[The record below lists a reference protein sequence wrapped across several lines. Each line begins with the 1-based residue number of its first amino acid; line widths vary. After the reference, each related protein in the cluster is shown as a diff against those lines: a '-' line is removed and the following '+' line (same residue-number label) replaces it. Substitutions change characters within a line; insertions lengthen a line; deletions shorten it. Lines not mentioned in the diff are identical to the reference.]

1 MRKFLFVV
9 LVIVLSLA
17 GARAGLSADY
27 QLKIAIDRE
36 RKEVKGE
43 EIVSFINKAK
53 EGIEEVYFYL
63 YPQIFKG
70 RIRVEEV
77 KTEGKWLSHTV
88 EEGFLKITL
97 PEKLLPG
104 KKIVLSLKFG
114 LNLLEKAPCFGY
126 YEELI
131 YLANWYPILSI
142 YEEEGWSVGSYEG
155 FNIPLYSEI
164 SSYEVEVILPPQE
177 VVATTGTVIK
187 EEVGEGEK
195 HIYLKADKVRDF
207 ALVMSSKY
215 KSMSGKV
222 EREEKTKQE
231 PEGKGKEESKDTEI
245 EVYYFKGKSMGEM
258 VLSMA
263 EEAVTYFSSL
273 FGVYPFQKLHFAQV
287 DGEEVFAHSG
297 LVLIGDGLW
306 NSRGLS
312 SYHLEYRVAYGV
324 ARQWWSQIVGAN
336 EAEEPFLMEALANY
350 SALMYLEKKFGKD
363 RAKALLFSLHE
374 MPYWEYLK
382 RGESDLPVLNPL
394 ENFDSTSYEVIARG
408 KGTIVLS
415 MLKYVVG
422 DDAFLKI
429 LQTFFSRYK
438 YSQATTEDFQEV
450 SSQVFGTDLQWFFEE
465 WLTSAKEIDYEV
477 NEVINQKLEGE
488 DEYQASITLTQNGTA
503 IMPAQVLIELA
514 NGERIIK
521 VWEKEEKV
529 KKYNL
534 FTGESVSFVEIDP
547 EQRVLEK
554 VRENNIKV
562 SRSYTR
568 KKLLYFVLGLFLWD
582 MFSLL
587 MIGIALIL
595 LSLFFT
601 FWDRFRERK
610 PLVSLVVIFASLFA
624 CKIAMPYL
632 FVGLPSAGISE
643 AILVAASSL
652 SFLYLVI
659 SFLVAALCTI
669 LVLRMEEL
677 DLAQGKVL
685 IQAFIFWIVIDVLV
699 SISPYLF
706 VI

>member
-659 SFLVAALCTI
+659 SFLVAGFCTI
-669 LVLRMEEL
+669 LVLRTEKL

-685 IQAFIFWIVIDVLV
+685 IQAFAFWIVLDVLV
-699 SISPYLF
+699 SIFPYLF

>member
-1 MRKFLFVV
+1 MESPGERKYLFVV

-27 QLKIAIDRE
+27 QLKIAIDRG

-43 EIVSFINKAK
+43 ETVSFINKAK
-53 EGIEEVYFYL
+53 EGIEEVYFCL
-63 YPQIFKG
+63 YPQIFEG

-77 KTEGKWLSHTV
+77 KTEGEWLNYTL
-88 EEGFLKITL
+88 EEGILKVIL

-104 KKIVLSLKFG
+104 KKIVLSLEFG

-126 YEELI
+126 DEELI
-131 YLANWYPILSI
+131 YLANWYPILSV
-142 YEEEGWSVGSYEG
+142 YEEEGWSVG
-155 FNIPLYSEI
+155 F
-164 SSYEVEVILPPQE
+164 YEVEVILPSQE
-177 VVATTGTVIK
+177 VVATTGEVVK
-187 EEVGEGEK
+187 EETGEGEK

-207 ALVMSSKY
+207 ALAMSPEYESII
-215 KSMSGKV
+215 GKV
-222 EREEKTKQE
+222 
-231 PEGKGKEESKDTEI
+231 GKEEETEKAPGEAAKEQSKETQI
-245 EVYYFKGKSMGEM
+245 EVYYFEDKGIAEII
-258 VLSMA
+258 LSTA
-263 EEAVTYFSSL
+263 EEALTYFSSL

-287 DGEEVFAHSG
+287 YGEEVFAHSA

-306 NSRGLS
+306 NSRNLS
-312 SYHLEYRVAYGV
+312 SYHLEYRIAYGV
-324 ARQWWSQIVGAN
+324 ARQWWSQVVGAN

-374 MPYWEYLK
+374 MRYWEYLK
-382 RGESDLPVLNPL
+382 RGESDLAVLSSL
-394 ENFDSTSYEVIARG
+394 KNFDSTSHEVIARG

-415 MLKYVVG
+415 MLRYVVG
-422 DDAFLKI
+422 DETFLKI

-438 YSQATTEDFQEV
+438 YSQATTRDFQEV
-450 SSQVFGTDLQWFFEE
+450 SSQVFGGNLQWFFEE

-477 NEVINQKLEGE
+477 NEVISQKGVSLEGE
-488 DEYQASITLTQNGTA
+488 DGYQTSITLTQKGTA

-534 FTGESVSFVEIDP
+534 FTEEAVSFVEIDP
-547 EQRVLEK
+547 EQKVLEK

-587 MIGIALIL
+587 MIGIAFIL
-595 LSLFFT
+595 LSLFFR

-610 PLVSLVVIFASLFA
+610 PLVSLLVIFASLFA

-632 FVGLPSAGISE
+632 FLGLPSAGISE

-652 SFLYLVI
+652 SFLYLVL

-669 LVLRMEEL
+669 LVLRTERL

-685 IQAFIFWIVIDVLV
+685 IQAFIFWIILDVLV
-699 SISPYLF
+699 GVFPYLF